1 MNTELTLV
9 DVSGTHLSVD
19 INQLTPMGFES
30 VISQRELAELRDESG
45 RFREFEMQLRAS
57 NDEQNT
63 YLESLGVCRVHS
75 VRRICAD
82 KSVLCLRFEASPCD
96 VYKRLAGAGIGN
108 INIHPMG
115 EMCADIPEILRRA

>member
-9 DVSGTHLSVD
+9 DVTGTQLSVD

-45 RFREFEMQLRAS
+45 RFREFEIQLRAS
-57 NDEQNT
+57 NDEREAH
-63 YLESLGVCRVHS
+63 LESLGLCRVHS

-82 KSVLCLRFEASPCD
+82 KSVLCLRFEASACD
-96 VYKRLAGAGIGN
+96 IYRRLTGAGVGN
-108 INIHPMG
+108 INIRPI
-115 EMCADIPEILRRA
+115 EKACDDIPEILRRA

>member
-9 DVSGTHLSVD
+9 DVSGTQLSVD
-19 INQLTPMGFES
+19 INQLTPMGFQS

-57 NDEQNT
+57 NDEQKAH
-63 YLESLGVCRVHS
+63 LESLGICRVHS

-96 VYKRLAGAGIGN
+96 IYNRLAGAGVGN
-108 INIHPMG
+108 INIHPVR
-115 EMCADIPEILRRA
+115 EPCEIPEILRRA